1 MSYYDHLFVS
11 PLLEEEQ
18 GIIKKNKKNLNAED
32 DDGRETRSDKK
43 RQVRTSTWEKIN
55 PYYWVGNIMGR
66 IHRGFDKG
74 YHNGY
79 GGTKNSLKVGYSPE
93 HTVDEST
100 DCLFGCGPIGD
111 SLYKNDINGTSFSRY
126 DRKATDPLFRN
137 GPGEDW
143 GCINEPA
150 FRASRTVNSIPHPMS
165 AGNGINEDIQ
175 PFSLRNYRRY

>member
-18 GIIKKNKKNLNAED
+18 GIINKIKKKFNIGDNKKSKSE
-32 DDGRETRSDKK
+32 K
-43 RQVRTSTWEKIN
+43 RQVKTDIWEKIN
-55 PYYWVGNIMGR
+55 PFYWLGKAQGSMQR
-66 IHRGFDKG
+66 AYDKG
-74 YHNGY
+74 FHNSYKGARN
-79 GGTKNSLKVGYSPE
+79 KLKAGYSPE

-143 GCINEPA
+143 GYINEPA
-150 FRASRTVNSIPHPMS
+150 FRASRIVNSIPHPMS

-175 PFSLRNYRRY
+175 PFSLKNYRRY